1 MNLINTYLI
10 CNSSH
15 VIELRKIKHF
25 QLELGVALLQN
36 QKYSPGDVNIQKHHM
51 FHNDILVKCGS
62 IGSLP
67 IYNSSKYT
75 MQQICIAND
84 DKIEIYVLDYSKTLY
99 DNINTMLDTFF
110 KKYELIKD
118 VKTTK
123 EEVVVVEEEVYVKPN
138 KSLSEMTQDERV
150 MYVRNMK

>member
-10 CNSSH
+10 CNSSL

-25 QLELGVALLQN
+25 TLELGVALLQN

-51 FHNDILVKCGS
+51 FHNEILVKCGS

-67 IYNSSKYT
+67 IYNSNKYS
-75 MQQICIAND
+75 MHQLCIANE
-84 DKIEIYVLDYSKTLY
+84 DKIEVYELDTTKNIYE
-99 DNINTMLDTFF
+99 NINNILDVFF

-118 VKTTK
+118 VKTT
-123 EEVVVVEEEVYVKPN
+123 VEEPIKQEEPVYVKPD
-138 KSLSEMTQDERV
+138 KPLSEMTEAERV